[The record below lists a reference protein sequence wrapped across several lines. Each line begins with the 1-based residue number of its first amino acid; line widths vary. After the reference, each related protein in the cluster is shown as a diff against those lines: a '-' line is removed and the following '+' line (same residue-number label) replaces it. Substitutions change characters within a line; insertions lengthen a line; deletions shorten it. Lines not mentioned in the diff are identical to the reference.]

1 MSERPKGWLFRQ
13 YVDAELSGKGKDWF
27 DSFEKRI
34 TYLEAELKEA
44 EADSKRLD
52 TLDSLSEEQKEDFIF
67 ELNHVVGPIR
77 DLIDKLEGP

>member
-44 EADSKRLD
+44 EADSERLD
-52 TLDSLSEEQKEDFIF
+52 KLREWLKETIANLKHMVELIEEQAD
-67 ELNHVVGPIR
+67 ELEEPDH
-77 DLIDKLEGP
+77 E